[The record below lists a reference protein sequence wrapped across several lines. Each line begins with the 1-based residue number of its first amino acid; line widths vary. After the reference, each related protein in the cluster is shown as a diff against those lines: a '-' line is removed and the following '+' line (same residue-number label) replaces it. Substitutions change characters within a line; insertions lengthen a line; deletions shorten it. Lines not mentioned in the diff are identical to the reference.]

1 MKKLLLL
8 ATFFAGVGTMQAQGI
23 DFGFKA
29 GANFASING
38 ANDSDNITS
47 WHAGAALELNLIPTF
62 SVQVE
67 GLYSSQG
74 AKIQDEDY
82 KLDYISVPVMAKFY
96 ILEDRL
102 SFMAGPQFSFL
113 VNDDNPF
120 ESAGDA
126 YDNNSFD
133 IAAAGGVELKILK
146 GLFAQARY
154 TIGFNDVNDSFDS
167 KNAVFQLSL
176 GYYIF

>member
-1 MKKLLLL
+1 MKRIFLL
-8 ATFFAGVGTMQAQGI
+8 TVFFAGIGCLHAQGI

-29 GANFASING
+29 GANFAGING
-38 ANDSDNITS
+38 ADNTDNITS
-47 WHAGAALELNLIPTF
+47 WHAGAALELNFVPSF

-74 AKIQDEDY
+74 AKVEDEDL
-82 KLDYISVPVMAKFY
+82 KLDYVSVPVMAKFY

-102 SFMAGPQFSFL
+102 SLMAGPQFSFL

-120 ESAGDA
+120 ASAGDA

-133 IAAAGGVELKILK
+133 IAAAGGLELKIIK

-154 TIGFNDVNDSFDS
+154 TIGLNDVNDAVDG
-167 KNAVFQLSL
+167 KNAVFQVSL

>member
-1 MKKLLLL
+1 MKKIFVI
-8 ATFFAGVGTMQAQGI
+8 AFFACFTAVNAQGI

-38 ANDSDNITS
+38 ADNADNITS
-47 WHAGAALELNLIPTF
+47 WHAGAALELNFVPTF

-74 AKIQDEDY
+74 AKVEDEDFR
-82 KLDYISVPVMAKFY
+82 LDYISVPVMAKFY
-96 ILEDRL
+96 LLEDRL
-102 SFMAGPQFSFL
+102 SLMAGPQFSFL

-120 ESAGDA
+120 ASAGDA

-133 IAAAGGVELKILK
+133 IAAAGGLELKIIK

-154 TIGFNDVNDSFDS
+154 TIGFNDVNDTFDG
-167 KNAVFQLSL
+167 KNAVFQVSV